1 MGVTAHSQL
10 RDGHLGNGDAIL
22 WRQSGNHTSSSAESA
37 SEVAA
42 GRSSHKNKNS
52 CNSVQLKEPPSLP
65 THIPQV

>member
-10 RDGHLGNGDAIL
+10 HDSHLRNGGAVL
-22 WRQSGNHTSSSAESA
+22 WGQSGNHTSSSAESA

-42 GRSSHKNKNS
+42 GRSPHKNKNS
-52 CNSVQLKEPPSLP
+52 CNSSQLKEPPSLR